1 MRARTAGILNLLAV
15 ASCAAT
21 LADPATAFTF
31 SDGKPASCI
40 VKGATIR
47 EYEAPATDPL
57 IRDRTGVTI
66 PENGSYAIVWN
77 GEKLAKLPPAVHDFL
92 FFHECAHAQI
102 PTSVEVE
109 ANCGGLKAMR
119 AAGRAGPVVEE
130 QLAAFFNNSKYWQ
143 DTLRCANWVV
153 EPTPSGPLQ
162 LTPPP
167 AKVPVPKPAG

>member
-1 MRARTAGILNLLAV
+1 MWGLLPVVLAV
-15 ASCAAT
+15 AALANPAA
-21 LADPATAFTF
+21 AFTF
-31 SDGKPASCI
+31 SDGKSASCV

-47 EYEAPATDPL
+47 EYEAPPTDPL
-57 IRDRTGVTI
+57 IHDRTGITI
-66 PENGSYAIVWN
+66 PESGSYAIVWN

-119 AAGRAGPVVEE
+119 AAGRAGPMVEE
-130 QLAAFFNNSKYWQ
+130 QLAAFFNDSKYWQ

-153 EPTPSGPLQ
+153 EPTPSGPLK
-162 LTPPP
+162 LLPPP
-167 AKVPVPKPAG
+167 AKTPAPKPAG